1 MPHKKLNMVT
11 PKLKINEDLYNLQGQ
26 LNHKI
31 DFVKRYVPGDMKV
44 YLIGH
49 SVGAHICLNLLKALP
64 SFSEQ
69 VNHLYLMFPT
79 IERIGDSEKG
89 REVPSFN
96 RYFFLLRILY
106 NMFHWFPKSWKR
118 SVVRWHCR
126 RDGMED
132 FLEPCVEYTNPP
144 VIDCIWFMAL
154 DEMEKI
160 REIDEE
166 LVRSNMHRLK
176 LYYGTI
182 DGWVRTEYYYEL
194 IEKFPGIDAELCQ
207 KKYEH
212 AFVLKSGPEVG
223 KMVSEWINQKRK
235 II

>member
-1 MPHKKLNMVT
+1 MVT
-11 PKLKINEDLYNLQGQ
+11 PPLKGNEELYNLQGQ

-31 DFVKRYVPGDMKV
+31 EFIHRYVPKGVNV

-49 SVGAHICLNLLKALP
+49 SVGAHICLNLLKMP
-64 SFSEQ
+64 SSFSEQ
-69 VNHLYLMFPT
+69 VKQAYLMFPT
-79 IERIGDSEKG
+79 IERMSESQKG

-96 RYFFLLRILY
+96 RFFFLLRIFY
-106 NMFHWFPKSWKR
+106 YMFHWIPTNWKR
-118 SVVRWHCR
+118 AVVRWHSR
-126 RDGMED
+126 RNGMPED
-132 FLEPCVEYTNPP
+132 FLDSCVEYTNPP

-166 LVRSNMHRLK
+166 VVRSNMHRLK

-182 DGWVRTEYYYEL
+182 DGWVPTEYYYEL
-194 IEKFPGIDAELCQ
+194 IEKFEGIDAELCKQ
-207 KKYEH
+207 KYEH
-212 AFVLKSGPEVG
+212 AFVLKTGPEVG

-235 II
+235 VDQTKL